1 MGFSERLKALLA
13 EKGVSWKEV
22 SSQLGIGKNQQ
33 KYWENN
39 GKSPKGEALVKLAEY
54 FGVSTDY
61 LLGTDSAKEK
71 CMTILDNPDLTL
83 TADEKWFIL
92 KLRQL
97 DKEGRTV
104 VEGTLISEVR
114 RVENDKGKN
123 INVG

>member
-1 MGFSERLKALLA
+1 MFYDRLQELCKERGVALTHVVVDTLKMSRGNL
-13 EKGVSWKEV
+13 SRWK
-22 SSQLGIGKNQQ
+22 
-33 KYWENN
+33 N
-39 GKSPKGEALVKLAEY
+39 GAVPKGDTLSTLAEY

-61 LLGTDSAKEK
+61 LLGTESLKEK
-71 CMTILDNPDLTL
+71 SIMLLDDPDLTL

-114 RVENDKGKN
+114 RVESDKGKN
-123 INVG
+123 ISAG

>member
-1 MGFSERLKALLA
+1 MFYNRLQELCKERGVALTNVVVDTLKMSRGNL
-13 EKGVSWKEV
+13 SRWK
-22 SSQLGIGKNQQ
+22 
-33 KYWENN
+33 N
-39 GKSPKGEALVKLAEY
+39 GAVPKGDTLSTLAEY

-114 RVENDKGKN
+114 RVESDKGKN
-123 INVG
+123 INAG